1 MNAAP
6 SPSQPVLCI
15 QEIVRQVAQDL
26 QPEVN
31 RRQVEVELDLPAV
44 PLYDGHRVESIRQA
58 ISLLLADTVLRAE
71 IGEPLLITLVGDAQN
86 WELEIADAHQA
97 DEDEVP
103 RMEWMAHW
111 PPLQRAIRE
120 FTGKID
126 VRRCPQGGW
135 AVTLRGAVAQSQ
147 RAAG

>member
-1 MNAAP
+1 MNAAQ
-6 SPSQPVLCI
+6 SQPHPILCI

-26 QPEVN
+26 QPEIN

-44 PLYDGHRVESIRQA
+44 PLHDGHRVDSIRQA

-71 IGEPLLITLVGDAQN
+71 TGESLLITLVGDSQH

-97 DEDEVP
+97 DEDELP
-103 RMEWMAHW
+103 RMEWMTHW

-120 FTGKID
+120 FSGQID

-135 AVTLRGAVAQSQ
+135 AVTLRGAVVQAH